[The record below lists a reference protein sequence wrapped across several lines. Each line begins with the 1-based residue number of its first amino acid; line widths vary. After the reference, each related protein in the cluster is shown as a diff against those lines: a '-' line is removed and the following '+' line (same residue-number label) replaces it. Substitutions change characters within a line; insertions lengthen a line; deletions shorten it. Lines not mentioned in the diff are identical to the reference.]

1 MFMPYHRL
9 LIFEIFRAGTG
20 IWTGVPVHDQDLNPT
35 MEARSHRAAI
45 RWLPLA
51 LAVVLVPAACGGD
64 GDKSTPLEPD
74 PPVPATVI
82 VDADTLHFVS
92 LGDSAV
98 VTAGVRDQHGEPIAK
113 AAIVWMSAD
122 PAVATVDAHGRVLAV
137 ANGSTTITASLGTLA
152 DSAIVIVAQ
161 RPATLALDPDTVA
174 VLEGDTT
181 RLGAVVRDANGAEIH
196 EPAIDWSST

>member
-1 MFMPYHRL
+1 
-9 LIFEIFRAGTG
+9 
-20 IWTGVPVHDQDLNPT
+20 
-35 MEARSHRAAI
+35 
-45 RWLPLA
+45 
-51 LAVVLVPAACGGD
+51 
-64 GDKSTPLEPD
+64 PLEPD

-152 DSAIVIVAQ
+152 NASTPVPSSRGTLADSAIVIVAQ

-196 EPAIDWSST
+196 EPAIDWSSTDSATVQVDAVGLVR